1 MSGGD
6 DGNGGAMDGPARVE
20 AALRA
25 CGLTAPIERFPEGT
39 ATALDAASALGCELG
54 QIVKTLILLAD
65 GRPTAA
71 LVAGDRQADTAAL
84 ARLLGVSRKR
94 LKLARAERVLELTGY
109 RVGGVP
115 PVGLPG
121 DWDVI
126 ADDSLLRFTRVWA
139 AAGASDALFGA
150 TTEELLSATGAQVAA
165 IGVASGR

>member
-1 MSGGD
+1 MSE
-6 DGNGGAMDGPARVE
+6 GAEPVDGPGRVA
-20 AALRA
+20 AALQA
-25 CGLTAPIERFPEGT
+25 CGITTAVERFADGT
-39 ATALDAASALGCELG
+39 ATAQDAANALGCELG

-65 GRPTAA
+65 GRPTAV

-94 LKLARAERVLELTGY
+94 LKMASPEKVLELTGF

-121 DWDVI
+121 EWDLI
-126 ADDSLLRFTRVWA
+126 ADDSLARFSRVWA

-150 TTEELLSATGAQVAA
+150 ATDELVAATGAQWAT
-165 IGVASGR
+165 IGKTRG

>member
-1 MSGGD
+1 MS
-6 DGNGGAMDGPARVE
+6 DGADPRDGPEQVAE
-20 AALRA
+20 ALRT
-25 CGLTAPIERFPEGT
+25 CGIEAPVERFADGT
-39 ATALDAASALGCELG
+39 ATAQDAANALGCELG

-94 LKLARAERVLELTGY
+94 LKMATADQVFELTGF

-121 DWDVI
+121 EWDLI
-126 ADDSLLRFTRVWA
+126 ADDSLARFPRVWA
-139 AAGASDALFGA
+139 AAGAGDALFG
-150 TTEELLSATGAQVAA
+150 TGTEELVAATGAQWAT
-165 IGVASGR
+165 IGKTRG

>member
-1 MSGGD
+1 MSEADTGG
-6 DGNGGAMDGPARVE
+6 PERVAE
-20 AALRA
+20 ALRA
-25 CGLTAPIERFPEGT
+25 CGIESPVERFADGT
-39 ATALDAASALGCELG
+39 ATARDAANALGCELG

-94 LKLARAERVLELTGY
+94 LKMATAEQVFELTGY

-121 DWDVI
+121 EWDLI
-126 ADDSLLRFTRVWA
+126 ADDSLARFSRVWA

-150 TTEELLSATGAQVAA
+150 GTEELVAATGAQWAA
-165 IGVASGR
+165 IGKVRE

>member
-1 MSGGD
+1 MSGG
-6 DGNGGAMDGPARVE
+6 GGGDADGPARVAE
-20 AALRA
+20 ALRA
-25 CGLTAPIERFPEGT
+25 RGLPAPIERFPEGT
-39 ATALDAASALGCELG
+39 ATAQDAANALGCELG

-84 ARLLGVSRKR
+84 AKLLGVSRKR

-121 DWDVI
+121 EWDVI

-150 TTEELLSATGAQVAA
+150 GTEELLAATGAQVAA
-165 IGVASGR
+165 IGKVSDR